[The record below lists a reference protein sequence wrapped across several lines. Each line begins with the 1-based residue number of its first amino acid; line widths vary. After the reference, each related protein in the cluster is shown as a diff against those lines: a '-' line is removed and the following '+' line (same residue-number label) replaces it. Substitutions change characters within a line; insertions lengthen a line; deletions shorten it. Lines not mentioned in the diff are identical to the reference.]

1 MIIIGNISF
10 NQLFSYQ
17 ESHQALGTRQQWIQ
31 YMQDLVKFSDPLMR
45 SQKILHLLDNF
56 FQNEPGISR
65 LPDDTLAMLAGVL
78 PKTINL
84 ARRYHNVMDPYAA
97 DGKIQKK
104 DSYENF
110 GCNFLQSPKTSI
122 N

>member
-1 MIIIGNISF
+1 VIIIGNISF

-17 ESHQALGTRQQWIQ
+17 ESHQALDTRQQWIQ

-56 FQNEPGISR
+56 FQNEPGTSP
-65 LPDDTLAMLAGVL
+65 LPDDTLAIAGVL
-78 PKTINL
+78 PKTITL
-84 ARRYHNVMDPYAA
+84 ARKYHNVMDPYAA